1 MQQTEDFLSR
11 SPDAFFPEALVEE
24 HLQEDEA
31 LKKALIANS
40 SQVLGNRL
48 QVLKVLSPDAFIR
61 VITFLH
67 HSTEV
72 WLLISTHML
81 LEMYKY
87 FKLLVMGA
95 CFDSAG
101 MENMQHFLRQAR
113 MWTALEA
120 PFVSGMKIVIA
131 KSLMVESI
139 IPAFLHRR
147 FGPPLHLRTILYFRY
162 CSIYIRICENV
173 HILRVT

>member
-31 LKKALIANS
+31 LRKALIANS

-48 QVLKVLSPDAFIR
+48 QILEVLKPDAFII

-67 HSTEV
+67 HSIEM

-81 LEMYKY
+81 DLY
-87 FKLLVMGA
+87 
-95 CFDSAG
+95 CFLKCTSTSSSYLWVHVLTVQGWRIRSIFCD
-101 MENMQHFLRQAR
+101 RQECGLHWKR
-113 MWTALEA
+113 PLC
-120 PFVSGMKIVIA
+120 
-131 KSLMVESI
+131 
-139 IPAFLHRR
+139 PA
-147 FGPPLHLRTILYFRY
+147 
-162 CSIYIRICENV
+162 
-173 HILRVT
+173 